1 MRRHDPLWMITINF
15 ATHTHWHITHLTE
28 QFVLV
33 LFMGRTIPKI
43 QNRIIFNYLSLMFWR
58 YLVFVMF
65 IVAFLAEVHLLCETI
80 HVAFLVLAFLTL
92 DYTLLLV
99 LLLFELELDQVIWQG
114 LDFLVYLET
123 MTINLWVLILLLK
136 YHGVKSFGRTIVFR
150 LSLFRRNGRIALSR
164 TYFDHKKLMNLFCT
178 IQMRIFKALYLAND
192 KLIATFL

>member
-1 MRRHDPLWMITINF
+1 MRRHDPLWMIPINF
-15 ATHTHWHITHLTE
+15 ATHTHWHITYLTK

-33 LFMGRTIPKI
+33 LFMCRTIPKI
-43 QNRIIFNYLSLMFWR
+43 QNWIIFNYFSLMLWW
-58 YLVFVMF
+58 YLVFVML
-65 IVAFLAEVHLLCETI
+65 IVAFFTEVHLFCETI

-123 MTINLWVLILLLK
+123 VTINLWVLILLLK
-136 YHGVKSFGRTIVFR
+136 YHGVKAFGRTIVFR
-150 LSLFRRNGRIALSR
+150 LSLFRRNGRITLPR